1 MASSWSRSWE
11 VDRLVA
17 GRQRFEGDIPLAEMP
32 RLQDRLALD
41 VTERR
46 TARAGLSFDREMGA
60 DVARVEVSVRVP
72 LRCERCLRRFD
83 FAIDDAATLALIP
96 EMAAADR
103 APSGFEPVL
112 CEGGWVRPQDV
123 VEEQIL
129 LALPLIARH
138 EDAADCEA
146 GAVPVDPG
154 PAEDEITQKPFAG
167 LAELLR
173 RR

>member
-1 MASSWSRSWE
+1 MPSSWSRSWE

-17 GRQRFEGDIPLAEMP
+17 GRQRFEGAIPLADLP
-32 RLQDRLALD
+32 RLRDRLYLEGA
-41 VTERR
+41 EN
-46 TARAGLSFDREMGA
+46 RAAQAALSFERELDA
-60 DVARVEVSVRVP
+60 DVARVEVRAQLP

-96 EMAAADR
+96 ALAAADR
-103 APSGFEPVL
+103 APAGFEPVL

-138 EDAADCEA
+138 EDAAVCEA
-146 GAVPVDPG
+146 GAAPADPES
-154 PAEDEITQKPFAG
+154 AADEITQKPFAG
-167 LAELLR
+167 LAELLQR
-173 RR
+173 R